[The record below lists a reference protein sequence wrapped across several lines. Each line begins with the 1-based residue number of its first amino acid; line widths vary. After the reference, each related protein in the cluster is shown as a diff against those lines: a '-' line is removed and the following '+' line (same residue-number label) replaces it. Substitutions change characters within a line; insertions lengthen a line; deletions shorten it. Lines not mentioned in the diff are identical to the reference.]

1 MKKLIILQLLLFV
14 LSIKAQQ
21 TAPLKE
27 AFDDYLEKRYTTG
40 VYDYS
45 VAANRPNCWLGWGHI
60 LSAYLNMYKA
70 TGDKAYL
77 NKFAKHATAIL
88 SYKGQNSP
96 YPFFWDFT
104 NFPTA
109 TDPATREIM
118 SFHYTGRMIKPMAE
132 FVYLVKQVYPALQST
147 PILAS
152 LGLPF
157 ANYGDFAN
165 YIQGQVEGT
174 LDYIT
179 TGSPTYY
186 RNDNVGFSKTQFT
199 YTYCE
204 INQQADWG
212 STLLYAGKLNTSKP
226 QYTTKGIAIN
236 NILRHE
242 LSFYGPNSSYT
253 WFHNGAYN
261 LREDVSHGATDLSLV
276 FTAYL
281 LYGSGLWTT
290 DELKYF
296 AHTFTFNIWD
306 RTNERFTNN
315 VFGMISGN
323 DNQITT
329 CNFNIN
335 NTPNFWGPGEILTW
349 MPIYQWDDANAG
361 SNGVYK
367 LLLNQCVNLMAQT
380 NPLVPVGYCPNSF
393 TCNLCGA
400 QSLEGF
406 TEIVRAQW
414 REECFNL
421 TLRNRDVRYDQDFN
435 VKNKLIVDP
444 YSQGAYCSSTSQ
456 NYPNS
461 FADPVISTNKF
472 IVQNNTTVNMIAGE
486 NITLMP
492 GFETMTG
499 AKYTASIS
507 SNNCTGDGLRL
518 ITQEEEEQ
526 IIRQDLNSTT
536 TSLEDIEIYP
546 NPSAGKFTLLLSEKD
561 NKRANK
567 QESIKEKEETVTVY
581 IYNLIG
587 KLIYSQQNIPSSQAE
602 LQINIEDQN
611 KGMYLLR
618 IINKAGQS
626 KTGKIIIN

>member
-40 VYDYS
+40 SYDYS
-45 VAANRPNCWLGWGHI
+45 VAANRPSCWFGWGHT

-88 SYKGQNSP
+88 VYKGQH
-96 YPFFWDFT
+96 PFFPAFWEFT
-104 NFPTA
+104 NYPTDA
-109 TDPATREIM
+109 VTQEIM

-152 LGLPF
+152 IGLPY
-157 ANYGDFAN
+157 ATYGDFAN
-165 YIQGQVEGT
+165 YIQSEVEET

-179 TGSPTYY
+179 SGAYPYY
-186 RNDNVGFSKTQFT
+186 IDNNVGFSKTQYF

-212 STLLYAGKLNTSKP
+212 STFLYAGKLNTSKP
-226 QYTTKGIAIN
+226 GYTTIGIAIN
-236 NILRHE
+236 NILRRE
-242 LSFYGPNSSYT
+242 LIFYAPNNSYT
-253 WFHNGAYN
+253 WFHNGIYN

-306 RTNERFTNN
+306 RTNARFTNN
-315 VFGMISGN
+315 VFGMIN
-323 DNQITT
+323 DNDGQIAS
-329 CNFNIN
+329 CGFNIN

-380 NPLVPVGYCPNSF
+380 SPLVPVGYCPNTF

-406 TEIVRAQW
+406 TEVVRAQW

-421 TLRNRDVRYDQDFN
+421 TLRNRDVKYNQDFN

-492 GFETMTG
+492 GFETITG

-507 SNNCTGDGLRL
+507 TNSCTDGLRL

-526 IIRQDLNSTT
+526 ITGQDLNSAT

-546 NPSAGKFTLLLSEKD
+546 NPSAGKFTLKLSEKD
-561 NKRANK
+561 NKRVNE
-567 QESIKEKEETVTVY
+567 QGSIKEKEEILTVY

-587 KLIYSQQNIPSSQAE
+587 ELIYSKQNIPSSQTE
-602 LQINIEDQN
+602 FQINIEDQN

-618 IINKAGQS
+618 IVNETGQS
-626 KTGKIIIN
+626 RTGKIIIN